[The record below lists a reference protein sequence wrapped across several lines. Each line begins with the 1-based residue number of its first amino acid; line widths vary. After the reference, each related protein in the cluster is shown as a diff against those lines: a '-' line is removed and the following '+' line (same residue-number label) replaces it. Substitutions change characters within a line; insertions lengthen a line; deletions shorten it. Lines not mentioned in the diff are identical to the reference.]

1 MSERMRKV
9 KQRRRRER
17 TKRRRIREEFMTRDK
32 LLRVIIIDRGRSQMM
47 LEVIQIRISRP

>member
-1 MSERMRKV
+1 MKV

-17 TKRRRIREEFMTRDK
+17 TKRRRTREEFMTRDK

>member
-17 TKRRRIREEFMTRDK
+17 TKRRRTREEFMTRDK